1 MKESLQ
7 KIFGRLVRPADLCI
21 MPDNLFLRRSGM
33 VLNKISLKPPVK
45 CALGFIA
52 YCLLAASIAII
63 MFTLQVHS
71 SDWTSLD
78 ADRFHRMASMII
90 NGSEP
95 YVSYIDPKPP
105 LLFFTIALM
114 DIISPAGSIDIFVMT
129 VLNVICAMMIWKIGW
144 EDYGC
149 LAGYSAGLLFLVAS
163 VFTEGYFLFSE
174 QFTVLFL
181 LLSLIL
187 ARQKSYTGAGV
198 FLGLACGFKQYALL
212 ALIPLLYLMWAHNDR
227 RYHRLLVPV
236 IVIVG
241 GMFAALYLAY
251 GTEVGN
257 NALYYTFLIAPLY
270 NSGNVTAFST
280 YVPETPIA
288 YAANILFS
296 VTIVIPTLLFALT
309 SAVNKGFRTPDE
321 KALGIMVLV
330 LFSTLLVRQYLHYW
344 ILMMPFL
351 ALLACREFA
360 DTNQN
365 IQTSE

>member
-1 MKESLQ
+1 
-7 KIFGRLVRPADLCI
+7 
-21 MPDNLFLRRSGM
+21 
-33 VLNKISLKPPVK
+33 
-45 CALGFIA
+45 
-52 YCLLAASIAII
+52 
-63 MFTLQVHS
+63 
-71 SDWTSLD
+71 
-78 ADRFHRMASMII
+78 
-90 NGSEP
+90 
-95 YVSYIDPKPP
+95 
-105 LLFFTIALM
+105 
-114 DIISPAGSIDIFVMT
+114 
-129 VLNVICAMMIWKIGW
+129 
-144 EDYGC
+144 
-149 LAGYSAGLLFLVAS
+149 
-163 VFTEGYFLFSE
+163 
-174 QFTVLFL
+174 
-181 LLSLIL
+181 
-187 ARQKSYTGAGV
+187 
-198 FLGLACGFKQYALL
+198 
-212 ALIPLLYLMWAHNDR
+212 MWAHHDR
-227 RYHRLLVPV
+227 RYHHLLVPV

-309 SAVNKGFRTPDE
+309 SVVNKGLRTADE

-360 DTNQN
+360 DSDRKP
-365 IQTSE
+365 QTSS